1 MLIVSHSITIGS
13 TAYTSAAHSRLI
25 TLRTNASLGTPVN
38 SASIT
43 LAPPD
48 DISVTPG
55 DDVVVELGY
64 DDSLSTVFT
73 GLVESVDWAV
83 EDVTIR
89 AAGAF
94 RGLISA
100 RFNSFFEKSKA
111 GDIVSNVAGLLEVS
125 TGNVESGLELPAFAL
140 SNGLNAYDAL
150 RGLAER
156 CGFVFYADA
165 DDKLVFAKYDPA
177 ETHPFQFGVNI
188 VTLRV
193 EGSAE
198 AVTGTEIYGESPSSL
213 GQGQEA
219 YSWLTKKDVKGSAGA
234 SGAMTVQ
241 RFDPAIRTQEDAGK
255 IAEAALALLRA
266 KRTCNVKTLGAPE
279 VHLGDEIEISDMPL
293 SDQNGTF
300 KVTGVSHRLDVKKGF
315 FTIIDGI
322 EA

>member
-1 MLIVSHSITIGS
+1 MLIVSHSVTIGS
-13 TAYTSAAHSRLI
+13 AAYNSAGHSRLI

-38 SASIT
+38 SATIT

-55 DDVVVELGY
+55 DDVVIELGY

-83 EDVTIR
+83 EGVTIR

-156 CGFVFYADA
+156 CGFDFYADA
-165 DDKLVFAKYDPA
+165 DDAVCHASIPSIIVKN
-177 ETHPFQFGVNI
+177 PFFTSNRCDTP
-188 VTLRV
+188 VTLNV
-193 EGSAE
+193 PFWSDSGISLI
-198 AVTGTEIYGESPSSL
+198 TISSPRC
-213 GQGQEA
+213 
-219 YSWLTKKDVKGSAGA
+219 T
-234 SGAMTVQ
+234 SGAPSVLTLHVRFALSRASAASAIFPASSCVRIAGSKRWTV
-241 RFDPAIRTQEDAGK
+241 
-255 IAEAALALLRA
+255 IA
-266 KRTCNVKTLGAPE
+266 
-279 VHLGDEIEISDMPL
+279 PL
-293 SDQNGTF
+293 SPADPLTSF
-300 KVTGVSHRLDVKKGF
+300 FVSH
-315 FTIIDGI
+315 
-322 EA
+322 EYASCP